1 MCTSH
6 LEGFEEIVKGLY
18 LGRASRVASSIFFR
32 FVRGCC
38 VHFREKKKS
47 FIFNVF
53 SLASQ
58 AQTGAHLHP
67 KQTALSNS
75 NLVTLVVEKYN
86 VFSLR
91 HFYTKYF
98 YFRTRNVGP
107 TEGFLLVSLSFA
119 Q

>member
-1 MCTSH
+1 MWLLLSSSALCVGAAYTS
-6 LEGFEEIVKGLY
+6 
-18 LGRASRVASSIFFR
+18 
-32 FVRGCC
+32 
-38 VHFREKKKS
+38 EKKKS